1 MLKDEDFNVE
11 NLELEDACVK
21 TFVDK
26 LHDIIKNSGVDTGI
40 SESVTDTLVN
50 DLLVRIVNLDDW
62 PFKVRW
68 ESNYEKIFLFVWY
81 FNLLNLLILIL
92 DLNNPLT

>member
-1 MLKDEDFNVE
+1 MLKDQYFNVE
-11 NLELEDACVK
+11 NLELEDDRVK

-26 LHDIIKNSGVDTGI
+26 LHDVINNSGLDTGT

-50 DLLVRIVNLDDW
+50 DLLVHVVNLDDW

-68 ESNYEKIFLFVWY
+68 ESDYEKIFCLCGTLQSFKFAY
-81 FNLLNLLILIL
+81 FKF
-92 DLNNPLT
+92 